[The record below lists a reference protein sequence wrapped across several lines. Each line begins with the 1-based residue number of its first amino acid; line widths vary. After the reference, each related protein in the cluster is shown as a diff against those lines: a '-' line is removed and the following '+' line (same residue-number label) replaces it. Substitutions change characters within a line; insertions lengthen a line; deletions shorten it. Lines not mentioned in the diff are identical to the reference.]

1 MAHWNPLQEYQETWV
16 PVGGWNASFSE
27 MDQIQGSALF
37 SFFTKKGCRASVA
50 SSLVHMVIYKQ
61 KNHGLRYSEEQ
72 ESLLKRMMQ
81 PIIR

>member
-1 MAHWNPLQEYQETWV
+1 MTHWNPLQEQYESWV

-27 MDQIQGSALF
+27 MDRIQGSALF
-37 SFFTKKGCRASVA
+37 AFFTKKGCRPSVA

-61 KNHGLRYSEEQ
+61 KNHCLRYSEEQ
-72 ESLLKRMMQ
+72 ETLLQRMMQ

>member
-1 MAHWNPLQEYQETWV
+1 MSHWNPLQEHQETWV

-27 MDQIQGSALF
+27 MDRIQGSALF

-50 SSLVHMVIYKQ
+50 STLANMVIYKQ

-72 ESLLKRMMQ
+72 ESLLQRMMQ
-81 PIIR
+81 PIIH